1 MSKKP
6 RKRHDIIK
14 ELDPEYI
21 NVDPLEQTYHES
33 IIEAPER
40 VEALRARNTALL
52 CIDMQY
58 LDAAPGWGVFA
69 EDNADVPVEAQEYYF
84 SVLKNT
90 VFPNV
95 RRLQDCFRENGLEVI
110 HVRIQSL
117 TQDGRDRGNG
127 HKMLNLLATP
137 GSKEAEFIEEVAP
150 VGDEIVMNK
159 TSSGVFTSTNLFYVL
174 KNLDIDSLFVTG
186 VYTNECVS
194 TTVRD
199 ACDLGFLV
207 TTVDDACAS
216 VTAELHDFTIAT
228 LKARYTRIVN
238 TQEAIDEINRHCEPL
253 PVKHRPRAK
262 G

>member
-1 MSKKP
+1 M
-6 RKRHDIIK
+6 IK
-14 ELDPEYI
+14 ELDPDYI

-33 IIEAPER
+33 IIEVPER
-40 VEALRARNTALL
+40 VEALKAHNTALL

-58 LDAAPGWGVFA
+58 LDAAPGHGVFA
-69 EDNADVPVEAQEYYF
+69 DATNNDVPVEAQEYYF

-95 RRLQDCFRENGLEVI
+95 RKLQDCFRSNGLEVI

-117 TQDGRDRGNG
+117 TQDGRDRSTG

-207 TTVDDACAS
+207 TTIEDGCAS
-216 VTAELHDFTIAT
+216 VTHELHDFTIAT
-228 LKARYTRIVN
+228 LKARYTRVMTAN
-238 TQEAIDEINRHCEPL
+238 EAIEEIQRHCQPNRRT
-253 PVKHRPRAK
+253 VKPS
-262 G
+262 